1 MHSLSSNLFSRWRS
15 RFQQQIY
22 AQIRIQKE
30 KQENNTQPGGFFFFL
45 IGTSSRLGFQLFCGA
60 SASRP
65 PTFTTSALSG
75 QSLQDFFTDRLV
87 SPTQG
92 SPGFRDWG
100 GEIKKEG
107 DSKQHPALLSQLRC
121 QQPLLSAKVRA
132 PALPGLFSLAPP
144 PFPFTVYLFKL
155 HLSLIRPHSA
165 LSFLHLFSP
174 F

>member
-30 KQENNTQPGGFFFFL
+30 KQENNTQPGGFFFL